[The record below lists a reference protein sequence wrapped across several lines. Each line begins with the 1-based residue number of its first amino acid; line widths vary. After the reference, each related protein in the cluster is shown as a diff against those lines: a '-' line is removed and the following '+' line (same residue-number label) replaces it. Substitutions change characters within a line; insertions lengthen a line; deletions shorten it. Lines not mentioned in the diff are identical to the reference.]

1 MGWDSSYLTS
11 DILNV
16 SVHSKGSNEK
26 ALSSAWRRIHPNAD
40 FENEA
45 DKPHSGSLHL

>member
-16 SVHSKGSNEK
+16 SVHSKDSNEK